1 MSLQMQPSSQEVAP
15 KVRAAKEPKKL
26 PKKLTILN
34 PSSTPG
40 EIENTIVQEMS
51 AMSMSTAASSET
63 DLGKYQKMSD
73 KEHIRKKPDTYIGS
87 IDMTETETYVYS
99 TETSSIVQRQIAYIP
114 GLYKLFDEG
123 AVNSR
128 DHYVRQAQAV
138 ADGKPNAL
146 PVTYI
151 DFDISEDGVIS
162 ITNDG
167 NGIDVAQH
175 PEHKMWIPEMIFGH
189 LRTSTNYDENKKE
202 KIVGGKN
209 GFGFKL
215 VLIWST
221 WGRVETID
229 HTRGLKYI
237 QEFKNNLEEI
247 CPPKI
252 TKASTAKPY
261 TKVSFRPDYARFGL
275 ENSTLTPDM
284 RALFEKRIYDIAA
297 ITDKS
302 VKVRY
307 NGNQIA
313 VKHFQQYIDL
323 YIGAKGETK
332 RIYESPDPRWEY
344 VVSLS
349 SSGEFQ
355 HVSFVNGIY
364 TQKGGKHV
372 EYIVNQIV
380 RKLTEYIKNKK
391 KIDVKATT
399 IKEQLALFMRCDIE
413 NPSFSSQSKDE
424 LGTASSAFGS
434 TCKVSDDFIEKLAK
448 MGVMDAACELT
459 AVKESKA
466 AKKTDGS
473 KTRTIRGIPK
483 LIDANFAGTE
493 KSGQCT
499 IILCEGDS
507 AKAGIVSGLSREDRN
522 IIGVYPMKGKIM
534 NTRGEQVKKISENN
548 EIKEIKQILGLEVGR
563 KYTPDDVKYRLRY
576 GKIIFM
582 TDQDLDGSHIKGL
595 GINLFQ
601 SEWPSLAEIPG
612 FIGFINTPIL
622 KAKKGTQEKVF
633 YNEGEYRVW
642 KEGTAGGA
650 AGGTA
655 ATPAANTTGWNVK
668 YYKGLGT
675 STGKEFKEYFEH
687 KKIVD
692 FMHSG
697 DVCND
702 AIDMVFNKKRA
713 DDRKTWLST
722 YSRDRYLDTLQP
734 SVTYE
739 KFIHDEMIHFSKYD
753 CDRSIPNGMDGL
765 KISLRKI
772 LFSAFKKNLKTE
784 IKVAQFSGYVSE
796 HSGYHHGEAS
806 LNAAI
811 VGMAQN
817 FVGSNNLNLF
827 EPNGQF
833 GCIDPETP
841 VLLWNGNIEK
851 AKNIKVGDKLIGD
864 DGGCRIVSKL
874 TDGVDEMYEVSNGN
888 MDNYIVNSHHILTI
902 SFSGHKSIFWK
913 RGAYY
918 MYYFD
923 DATKNVK
930 TAKIKAVEPIV
941 PVNLLPM
948 NLANSDSNKHTFIM
962 KRELARE
969 LAKKQALAEMVEFAK
984 TIPGTNVFDIN
995 VQQYL
1000 SLPSSV
1006 KKNVKGVI
1014 NTSIVQWKEQEL
1026 PIDPYIL
1033 GLWLGD
1039 GMSKCNAFA
1048 GMDSEIIKA
1057 WALWTDTIGCE
1068 VCHVKNTPPHENH
1081 SFYIRRRGSSTGKA
1095 FAIGDSEHSSANCI
1109 GCTTSKYVCAACDW
1123 TFEKQNDSVKGNGQN
1138 SNGRNVVNLNPFK
1151 ELFKKHNLYNNK
1163 HVPIEYVLNSE
1174 ENRLKILAGMIDT
1187 DGCLKKQNECYC
1199 YEITQCEKRKHL
1211 LESFRIIAG
1220 SLGFRA
1226 KMLASANNLFTL
1238 LITGDNIDKIPVKL
1252 PRKQIHNQVRIKNC
1266 WSHNIKI
1273 KSIGRGP
1280 FCGWNIDKNERF
1292 LLGDFTITHNTRLQG
1307 GKDSASERYIFT
1319 QLNKITR
1326 FIFRVEDDAVLT
1338 YLDDDGQSVEP
1349 IFYVPIIPM
1358 VLVNGV
1364 KGIGT
1369 GFSTDIMCYNPQQ
1382 IIDYIKY
1389 KLTPASAPASAP
1401 APTIN
1406 PYYKNFK
1413 GTIQRIV
1420 DASAAAKYLIKGC
1433 YTILDDKKIRITEL
1447 PVGTWTDDYKKFIEQ
1462 LIEPVAKKSD
1472 NAVSGSA
1479 ASASATIQL
1488 VKDYNDM
1495 STDTEVDITLTMM
1508 PNIITTYRNKVVE
1521 HGCTMLEKCLGLYTT
1536 QSTTNMNMF
1545 DANEKL
1551 KKYNTPEEIVDDYYP
1566 VRIEYYQK
1574 RKTYL
1579 LDALRKELLV
1589 LSNRARYI
1597 SEILDDT
1604 IDLRRKTTAM
1614 MVQILKDR
1622 KYDMQQGDDG
1632 DSGSAGYKYLLKLP
1646 MDSVSEENVE
1656 KLRTEKEK
1664 KEKELAHLESKTTQ
1678 NLWQDDLAELEEEYK
1693 KFTEMSSSS
1702 IVGSGPGKEGGGGA
1716 ASTKK
1721 SKPKPKTLAPIATK

>member
-1 MSLQMQPSSQEVAP
+1 MATKAP
-15 KVRAAKEPKKL
+15 KKSL
-26 PKKLTILN
+26 KKLTNIN
-34 PSSTPG
+34 PSATPE
-40 EIENTIVQEMS
+40 EIENTIVH
-51 AMSMSTAASSET
+51 AMSVSASSET
-63 DLGKYQKMSD
+63 ELGKYQKMSD
-73 KEHIRKKPDTYIGS
+73 KEHILKKPDTYIGP
-87 IDMTETETYVYS
+87 INMTETETYVYN
-99 TETSSIVQRQIAYIP
+99 TETSSIVQRPISYIP

-162 ITNDG
+162 ITNNG

-175 PEHKMWIPEMIFGH
+175 PEHKLWIPEMIFGH

-221 WGRVETID
+221 WGCVETID

-307 NGNQIA
+307 NGNEVA

-323 YIGAKGETK
+323 YIGAKGDTK

-434 TCKVSDDFIEKLAK
+434 TCKVSDDFIEKIAK

-459 AVKESKA
+459 AVKENKA

-483 LIDANFAGTE
+483 LNDANFAGTE

-563 KYTPDDVKYRLRY
+563 KYTLDDVKYRLRY

-612 FIGFINTPIL
+612 FIGFMNTPIL

-633 YNEGEYRVW
+633 YNEGEYRAW
-642 KEGTAGGA
+642 KEGTTDGGA
-650 AGGTA
+650 
-655 ATPAANTTGWNVK
+655 AANTTGWNVK

-692 FMHSG
+692 FVHSG
-697 DVCND
+697 DVCSD

-817 FVGSNNLNLF
+817 FVGSNNINLF

-833 GCIDPETP
+833 GTR
-841 VLLWNGNIEK
+841 N
-851 AKNIKVGDKLIGD
+851 
-864 DGGCRIVSKL
+864 
-874 TDGVDEMYEVSNGN
+874 
-888 MDNYIVNSHHILTI
+888 NS
-902 SFSGHKSIFWK
+902 
-913 RGAYY
+913 
-918 MYYFD
+918 
-923 DATKNVK
+923 
-930 TAKIKAVEPIV
+930 
-941 PVNLLPM
+941 
-948 NLANSDSNKHTFIM
+948 
-962 KRELARE
+962 
-969 LAKKQALAEMVEFAK
+969 
-984 TIPGTNVFDIN
+984 
-995 VQQYL
+995 
-1000 SLPSSV
+1000 
-1006 KKNVKGVI
+1006 
-1014 NTSIVQWKEQEL
+1014 
-1026 PIDPYIL
+1026 
-1033 GLWLGD
+1033 
-1039 GMSKCNAFA
+1039 
-1048 GMDSEIIKA
+1048 
-1057 WALWTDTIGCE
+1057 
-1068 VCHVKNTPPHENH
+1068 
-1081 SFYIRRRGSSTGKA
+1081 
-1095 FAIGDSEHSSANCI
+1095 
-1109 GCTTSKYVCAACDW
+1109 
-1123 TFEKQNDSVKGNGQN
+1123 
-1138 SNGRNVVNLNPFK
+1138 GR
-1151 ELFKKHNLYNNK
+1151 
-1163 HVPIEYVLNSE
+1163 
-1174 ENRLKILAGMIDT
+1174 
-1187 DGCLKKQNECYC
+1187 
-1199 YEITQCEKRKHL
+1199 
-1211 LESFRIIAG
+1211 
-1220 SLGFRA
+1220 
-1226 KMLASANNLFTL
+1226 
-1238 LITGDNIDKIPVKL
+1238 
-1252 PRKQIHNQVRIKNC
+1252 
-1266 WSHNIKI
+1266 
-1273 KSIGRGP
+1273 
-1280 FCGWNIDKNERF
+1280 
-1292 LLGDFTITHNTRLQG
+1292 
-1307 GKDSASERYIFT
+1307 DSASERYIFT
-1319 QLNKITR
+1319 QLNRITR
-1326 FIFRVEDDAVLT
+1326 FIFRAEDDPVLT

-1389 KLTPASAPASAP
+1389 KLTPASASASAPATTP

-1420 DASAAAKYLIKGC
+1420 DASTSTNTKYLIKGC

-1447 PVGTWTDDYKKFIEQ
+1447 PVGTWTDEYKKFIEQ
-1462 LIEPVAKKSD
+1462 LIEPVAKKSGD
-1472 NAVSGSA
+1472 AAGS
-1479 ASASATIQL
+1479 ASASAATAGIQL

-1495 STDTEVDITLTMM
+1495 STDTIVDITLIMM
-1508 PNIITTYRNKVVE
+1508 PNIIATYRNKVVE

-1551 KKYNTPEEIVDDYYP
+1551 KKYNTPEEIVEDYYP

-1574 RKTYL
+1574 RKAHL
-1579 LDALRKELLV
+1579 VDALRKELLV

-1604 IDLRRKTTAM
+1604 IDLRRKTTAN

-1622 KYDMQQGDDG
+1622 KYDMHQGDDG
-1632 DSGSAGYKYLLKLP
+1632 KDNKDGIDSGVGYKYLLKLP

-1664 KEKELAHLESKTTQ
+1664 KEKELAHLESKTTE
-1678 NLWQDDLAELEEEYK
+1678 NLWLDDLAELEEEYG
-1693 KFTEMSSSS
+1693 KFVERSGSEEGTKTKTKAEDGSS
-1702 IVGSGPGKEGGGGA
+1702 I
-1716 ASTKK
+1716 TKVK
-1721 SKPKPKTLAPIATK
+1721 SNPKPKVKPSLKPLAPIATQ

>member
-1 MSLQMQPSSQEVAP
+1 MATKALKDSKA
-15 KVRAAKEPKKL
+15 PKKL
-26 PKKLTILN
+26 PKKLTSIN
-34 PSSTPG
+34 PSATPE

-51 AMSMSTAASSET
+51 AMSMSASSET
-63 DLGKYQKMSD
+63 ELGKYQKMSD
-73 KEHIRKKPDTYIGS
+73 KEHILKKPDTYIGP
-87 IDMTETETYVYS
+87 INMTETETYVYN
-99 TETSSIVQRQIAYIP
+99 TETSSIVQRPISYIP

-128 DHYVRQAQAV
+128 DHYVRQAQAI

-162 ITNDG
+162 ITNNG

-175 PEHKMWIPEMIFGH
+175 PEHKLWIPEMIFGH

-252 TKASTAKPY
+252 TKSTAKPY

-307 NGNQIA
+307 NGNEVA

-399 IKEQLALFMRCDIE
+399 IKEQLALFLRCDIE

-424 LGTASSAFGS
+424 LGTSSSAFGS

-459 AVKESKA
+459 AVKENKA

-534 NTRGEQVKKISENN
+534 NTRGEQVKKIAENN

-601 SEWPSLAEIPG
+601 SEWSSLAEIPG
-612 FIGFINTPIL
+612 FIGFMNTPIL

-633 YNEGEYRVW
+633 YNEGEYRAW
-642 KEGTAGGA
+642 KE
-650 AGGTA
+650 GTA

-692 FMHSG
+692 FVHSG

-722 YSRDRYLDTLQP
+722 YSRDRYLDTLQL

-817 FVGSNNLNLF
+817 FVGSNNINLF

-833 GCIDPETP
+833 G
-841 VLLWNGNIEK
+841 
-851 AKNIKVGDKLIGD
+851 
-864 DGGCRIVSKL
+864 
-874 TDGVDEMYEVSNGN
+874 
-888 MDNYIVNSHHILTI
+888 
-902 SFSGHKSIFWK
+902 
-913 RGAYY
+913 
-918 MYYFD
+918 
-923 DATKNVK
+923 
-930 TAKIKAVEPIV
+930 
-941 PVNLLPM
+941 
-948 NLANSDSNKHTFIM
+948 
-962 KRELARE
+962 
-969 LAKKQALAEMVEFAK
+969 
-984 TIPGTNVFDIN
+984 
-995 VQQYL
+995 
-1000 SLPSSV
+1000 
-1006 KKNVKGVI
+1006 
-1014 NTSIVQWKEQEL
+1014 
-1026 PIDPYIL
+1026 
-1033 GLWLGD
+1033 
-1039 GMSKCNAFA
+1039 
-1048 GMDSEIIKA
+1048 
-1057 WALWTDTIGCE
+1057 
-1068 VCHVKNTPPHENH
+1068 
-1081 SFYIRRRGSSTGKA
+1081 
-1095 FAIGDSEHSSANCI
+1095 
-1109 GCTTSKYVCAACDW
+1109 
-1123 TFEKQNDSVKGNGQN
+1123 
-1138 SNGRNVVNLNPFK
+1138 
-1151 ELFKKHNLYNNK
+1151 
-1163 HVPIEYVLNSE
+1163 
-1174 ENRLKILAGMIDT
+1174 
-1187 DGCLKKQNECYC
+1187 
-1199 YEITQCEKRKHL
+1199 
-1211 LESFRIIAG
+1211 
-1220 SLGFRA
+1220 
-1226 KMLASANNLFTL
+1226 
-1238 LITGDNIDKIPVKL
+1238 
-1252 PRKQIHNQVRIKNC
+1252 
-1266 WSHNIKI
+1266 
-1273 KSIGRGP
+1273 
-1280 FCGWNIDKNERF
+1280 
-1292 LLGDFTITHNTRLQG
+1292 TRLQG

-1319 QLNKITR
+1319 QLNRITR
-1326 FIFRVEDDAVLT
+1326 FIFRAEDDAVLT

-1389 KLTPASAPASAP
+1389 KLTPASASTP

-1406 PYYKNFK
+1406 PFYKNFK

-1420 DASAAAKYLIKGC
+1420 DASTIASTAAKYLIKGC

-1472 NAVSGSA
+1472 SAGAGSA
-1479 ASASATIQL
+1479 ASAVQL

-1495 STDTEVDITLTMM
+1495 STDAVVDITLTMM
-1508 PNIITTYRNKVVE
+1508 PNIIATYRDKVVE

-1566 VRIEYYQK
+1566 IRIEYYQK
-1574 RKTYL
+1574 RKAYL

-1622 KYDMQQGDDG
+1622 KYDTQQGDDG

-1693 KFTEMSSSS
+1693 KFTECSS
-1702 IVGSGPGKEGGGGA
+1702 VDEGTNTKAEGG

-1721 SKPKPKTLAPIATK
+1721 AKAKAKPKPKPLAAIATH

>member
-1 MSLQMQPSSQEVAP
+1 MATKAP
-15 KVRAAKEPKKL
+15 KRSL
-26 PKKLTILN
+26 KKLTNLK
-34 PSSTPG
+34 PDATSE

-51 AMSMSTAASSET
+51 AMSMSATASAA
-63 DLGKYQKMSD
+63 DLVKYQKMSD
-73 KEHIRKKPDTYIGS
+73 KEHILKKPDTYIGP
-87 IDMTETETYVYS
+87 INMTETETYVYNS
-99 TETSSIVQRQIAYIP
+99 ETSSIVQRPISYIP

-128 DHYVRQAQAV
+128 DHYVRQAQAI

-162 ITNDG
+162 ITNNG

-175 PEHKMWIPEMIFGH
+175 PEHKLWIPEMIFGH

-221 WGRVETID
+221 WGCVETID
-229 HTRGLKYI
+229 HTRSLKYI

-252 TKASTAKPY
+252 TKSTAKPY

-307 NGNQIA
+307 NGNEVA

-344 VVSLS
+344 VVALS

-399 IKEQLALFMRCDIE
+399 IKEQLALFLRCDIE

-424 LGTASSAFGS
+424 LGTSSSAFGS
-434 TCKVSDDFIEKLAK
+434 TCKVSDEFIEKLAK

-459 AVKESKA
+459 AVKENKA
-466 AKKTDGS
+466 AKKMDGS

-534 NTRGEQVKKISENN
+534 NTRGEAVKKISENN

-563 KYTPDDVKYRLRY
+563 KYTLDDVKYRLRY

-612 FIGFINTPIL
+612 FIGFMNTPIL

-633 YNEGEYRVW
+633 YNEGEYRAW
-642 KEGTAGGA
+642 KEGTTGGGA
-650 AGGTA
+650 AATNTA
-655 ATPAANTTGWNVK
+655 GWNVK

-692 FMHSG
+692 FVHSG

-817 FVGSNNLNLF
+817 FVGSNNINLF

-913 RGAYY
+913 KSSNSWF
-918 MYYFD
+918 MNYFD
-923 DATKNVK
+923 DATK
-930 TAKIKAVEPIV
+930 TAKHTSCRTI
-941 PVNLLPM
+941 
-948 NLANSDSNKHTFIM
+948 DSVKGTHFNKSCLT
-962 KRELARE
+962 
-969 LAKKQALAEMVEFAK
+969 KQEAYEKMVEFAK
-984 TIPGTNVFDIN
+984 TIPDTNVFDIN

-1006 KKNVKGVI
+1006 KKHVKGVI
-1014 NTSIVQWKEQEL
+1014 NTSVIQWEEQEL

-1048 GMDSEIIKA
+1048 GMDSEIIKE
-1057 WALWTDTIGCE
+1057 WAMWADTIGCE
-1068 VCHVKNTPPHENH
+1068 VCHVKNIPPHENH

-1095 FAIGDSEHSSANCI
+1095 FAIGDSEHNSANCV

-1123 TFEKQNDSVKGNGQN
+1123 TFEKRNDPVKGNGKN

-1187 DGCLKKQNECYC
+1187 DGCLKKQNECYR
-1199 YEITQCEKRKHL
+1199 YEIAQCEKRKHL

-1226 KMLASANNLFTL
+1226 KILTSANNMFTL
-1238 LITGDNIDKIPVKL
+1238 CIAGDNIDKIPVKL

-1292 LLGDFTITHNTRLQG
+1292 LLSDFTITHNTRLQG

-1326 FIFRVEDDAVLT
+1326 FIFRAEDDAVLT

-1389 KLTPASAPASAP
+1389 KLAPVPAPAS

-1420 DASAAAKYLIKGC
+1420 DASTSAGTAAKYLIKGC

-1462 LIEPVAKKSD
+1462 LIEPVAKKSSD
-1472 NAVSGSA
+1472 APGSA
-1479 ASASATIQL
+1479 STSASAAGIQL

-1495 STDTEVDITLTMM
+1495 STDAVVDITLTMM
-1508 PNIITTYRNKVVE
+1508 PNIIATYRNKVVE

-1614 MVQILKDR
+1614 MVQTLKER
-1622 KYDMQQGDDG
+1622 KYDTQQGDDG

-1693 KFTEMSSSS
+1693 KFTECSS
-1702 IVGSGPGKEGGGGA
+1702 VDEGTNTKAEGG

-1721 SKPKPKTLAPIATK
+1721 AKPKPKPKPLAPIATH

>member
-1 MSLQMQPSSQEVAP
+1 MATKDSKA
-15 KVRAAKEPKKL
+15 PKKL
-26 PKKLTILN
+26 LKKLTSIN
-34 PSSTPG
+34 PDATPE

-51 AMSMSTAASSET
+51 AMSMSASASGGAA
-63 DLGKYQKMSD
+63 DLNKYQKMSD
-73 KEHIRKKPDTYIGS
+73 KEHILKKPDTYIGS
-87 IDMTETETYVYS
+87 IDMTQTETYVYDA
-99 TETSSIVQRQIAYIP
+99 TTSSIVQREISYIP

-128 DHYVRQAQAV
+128 DHYVRQAQAI

-162 ITNDG
+162 ITNNG

-175 PEHKMWIPEMIFGH
+175 PEHKLWIPEMIFGH

-221 WGRVETID
+221 WGCVETID

-252 TKASTAKPY
+252 TKSTAKPY

-275 ENSTLTPDM
+275 ENSALTPDM

-307 NGNQIA
+307 NGNEVA

-344 VVSLS
+344 VVALS

-380 RKLTEYIKNKK
+380 RKLTEFIKNKK

-434 TCKVSDDFIEKLAK
+434 TCKVSDEFIEKLAK

-483 LIDANFAGTE
+483 LVDANFAGTE

-522 IIGVYPMKGKIM
+522 TIGVYPMKGKIM
-534 NTRGEQVKKISENN
+534 NTRGEAVKKISENN

-612 FIGFINTPIL
+612 FIGFMNTPIL
-622 KAKKGTQEKVF
+622 KAKKGNQEKVF
-633 YNEGEYRVW
+633 YNEGEYRAW
-642 KEGTAGGA
+642 KEGT
-650 AGGTA
+650 T

-692 FMHSG
+692 FVHSG

-817 FVGSNNLNLF
+817 FVGSNNINLF
-827 EPNGQF
+827 EPNGQ
-833 GCIDPETP
+833 
-841 VLLWNGNIEK
+841 
-851 AKNIKVGDKLIGD
+851 
-864 DGGCRIVSKL
+864 
-874 TDGVDEMYEVSNGN
+874 Y
-888 MDNYIVNSHHILTI
+888 
-902 SFSGHKSIFWK
+902 
-913 RGAYY
+913 
-918 MYYFD
+918 
-923 DATKNVK
+923 
-930 TAKIKAVEPIV
+930 
-941 PVNLLPM
+941 
-948 NLANSDSNKHTFIM
+948 
-962 KRELARE
+962 
-969 LAKKQALAEMVEFAK
+969 
-984 TIPGTNVFDIN
+984 
-995 VQQYL
+995 
-1000 SLPSSV
+1000 
-1006 KKNVKGVI
+1006 
-1014 NTSIVQWKEQEL
+1014 
-1026 PIDPYIL
+1026 
-1033 GLWLGD
+1033 
-1039 GMSKCNAFA
+1039 
-1048 GMDSEIIKA
+1048 
-1057 WALWTDTIGCE
+1057 
-1068 VCHVKNTPPHENH
+1068 
-1081 SFYIRRRGSSTGKA
+1081 GS
-1095 FAIGDSEHSSANCI
+1095 
-1109 GCTTSKYVCAACDW
+1109 
-1123 TFEKQNDSVKGNGQN
+1123 
-1138 SNGRNVVNLNPFK
+1138 
-1151 ELFKKHNLYNNK
+1151 
-1163 HVPIEYVLNSE
+1163 
-1174 ENRLKILAGMIDT
+1174 
-1187 DGCLKKQNECYC
+1187 
-1199 YEITQCEKRKHL
+1199 
-1211 LESFRIIAG
+1211 
-1220 SLGFRA
+1220 
-1226 KMLASANNLFTL
+1226 
-1238 LITGDNIDKIPVKL
+1238 
-1252 PRKQIHNQVRIKNC
+1252 
-1266 WSHNIKI
+1266 
-1273 KSIGRGP
+1273 
-1280 FCGWNIDKNERF
+1280 
-1292 LLGDFTITHNTRLQG
+1292 RLQA

-1326 FIFRVEDDAVLT
+1326 FIFRAEDDAVLT

-1369 GFSTDIMCYNPQQ
+1369 GFSTDIMCYNPQE

-1389 KLTPASAPASAP
+1389 KLTPASAPAP
-1401 APTIN
+1401 AHTIN

-1413 GTIQRIV
+1413 GTIERIV
-1420 DASAAAKYLIKGC
+1420 DASASTSTSTPAKYLIKGC

-1447 PVGTWTDDYKKFIEQ
+1447 PVGTWTEDYKKFIEQ
-1462 LIEPVAKKSD
+1462 LIEPVAKKSSD
-1472 NAVSGSA
+1472 AAGGS
-1479 ASASATIQL
+1479 ASASASAAVQL

-1495 STDTEVDITLTMM
+1495 STDAIVDITLTMM
-1508 PNIITTYRNKVVE
+1508 PNIIATYRDKVVE

-1566 VRIEYYQK
+1566 VRMEYYQK

-1622 KYDMQQGDDG
+1622 KYDAQQGGDGGDG
-1632 DSGSAGYKYLLKLP
+1632 DGDGDLVAGYKYLLKLP

-1656 KLRTEKEK
+1656 KLCTEKKK
-1664 KEKELAHLESKTTQ
+1664 KEQELAHLESKTTE
-1678 NLWQDDLAELEEEYK
+1678 NLWQDDLAELEEEYG
-1693 KFTEMSSSS
+1693 KFVERSGGEEAGTATGTSSAK
-1702 IVGSGPGKEGGGGA
+1702 P
-1716 ASTKK
+1716 K
-1721 SKPKPKTLAPIATK
+1721 SKPKSKPNTKTKKSLAPIATH